1 MPYRLRMGAFLL
13 FESDQERMTTL
24 RLVLAERFGIYR
36 GRHREPRRPSP
47 ADLKNIIE
55 GKRS

>member
-1 MPYRLRMGAFLL
+1 MLS
-13 FESDQERMTTL
+13 ETDQERMKTL

-47 ADLKNIIE
+47 ADIKRIIE
-55 GKRS
+55 GER